1 MKLGSLLEN
10 GSAPAR
16 AVRIQVLALALCAL
30 LSLNALA
37 FNSSLQPEEVQDAFS
52 LGQTTNHEEL
62 ADFIH
67 QYEHDFKYPSDN
79 PVAFVQS
86 VEFQTPYEQIVLRA
100 LRTPGYSKF
109 QADEDYR
116 ANPDLVIVR
125 VVVSLKLGYSGPEP
139 PADSF
144 KVVVSQAEPIEPQK
158 VTGKGVCNP
167 YNNPYNWNDNST
179 VANCVAYTREI
190 LLQFDAG
197 QFAPGRA
204 TVKVLLPFNQS
215 METKYN
221 LAKLK

>member
-1 MKLGSLLEN
+1 MKLGSLL
-10 GSAPAR
+10 GRVSSTDR
-16 AVRIQVLALALCAL
+16 AVRIQVFVLALSAL
-30 LSLNALA
+30 LALNALA
-37 FNSSLQPEEVQDAFS
+37 FNSSLQPEEVQNAFS

-62 ADFIH
+62 ADFIN

-86 VEFQTPYEQIVLRA
+86 VELQTPYEQIVLRA
-100 LRTPGYSKF
+100 MRTPSYSKF
-109 QADEDYR
+109 QANEDYQ
-116 ANPDLVIVR
+116 ANPSLVIVR
-125 VVVSLKLGYSGPEP
+125 VVVSLKTSYSGPEP
-139 PADSF
+139 PANSF
-144 KVVVSQAEPIEPQK
+144 KVVVSQTKSIEPQK
-158 VTGKGVCNP
+158 ETGTVLC
-167 YNNPYNWNDNST
+167 NPYNWNVNST

-197 QFAPGRA
+197 QFSPGRA

>member
-1 MKLGSLLEN
+1 M
-10 GSAPAR
+10 
-16 AVRIQVLALALCAL
+16 
-30 LSLNALA
+30 
-37 FNSSLQPEEVQDAFS
+37 
-52 LGQTTNHEEL
+52 
-62 ADFIH
+62 
-67 QYEHDFKYPSDN
+67 
-79 PVAFVQS
+79 
-86 VEFQTPYEQIVLRA
+86 
-100 LRTPGYSKF
+100 GYSKF

-125 VVVSLKLGYSGPEP
+125 VVVSVKLGYSGPEP

-158 VTGKGVCNP
+158 VTGNGLC
-167 YNNPYNWNDNST
+167 NPYNWNDYST

-190 LLQFDAG
+190 LLQFEAG